1 MKTLFL
7 KIITIS
13 LLTITAFASEK
24 SNDIIFN
31 LKTHD
36 NKTIELKITN
46 QKWNFQGYKNK
57 VILLDFFGTW
67 CPPCKR
73 EIPHLNTIREEF
85 KNKFEILALDIG
97 NRDGSKNSSEKLSKF
112 IKEYDIKYLVT
123 SGQAN
128 NDIFMGLS
136 SLNPMGSIPFMIL
149 FDSNGLFVKEYVGM
163 VSEKQLR
170 DDISKL
176 IK

>member
-1 MKTLFL
+1 
-7 KIITIS
+7 
-13 LLTITAFASEK
+13 
-24 SNDIIFN
+24 
-31 LKTHD
+31 
-36 NKTIELKITN
+36 
-46 QKWNFQGYKNK
+46 
-57 VILLDFFGTW
+57 
-67 CPPCKR
+67 
-73 EIPHLNTIREEF
+73 HLNTIREEF

-97 NRDGSKNSSEKLSKF
+97 NRDGSKNSSEKLSAF
-112 IKEYDIKYLVT
+112 IKEYDIKYPVT

-163 VSEKQLR
+163 VSQKQLH